1 MSSGDKTR
9 TAANMSWKLDDKS
22 EVSKKYKLEN
32 SVFTSNTKLRKRVL
46 NEKVK
51 LVE

>member
-1 MSSGDKTR
+1 MSSGDRTR

-22 EVSKKYKLEN
+22 DVSKKYRLEN
-32 SVFTSNTKLRKRVL
+32 SVFISNTKLRKSVL
-46 NEKVK
+46 KEKVK